1 MDFPKSVP
9 GVGLVAGRFVDEDP
23 LAATPGSLIPSD
35 WGNAITLEILNLI
48 ESAGLDPDEAD
59 LTQLTQAVRRIG
71 QSSSWDY
78 AQDTGAANVYTAA
91 YAPAVTS
98 LSDGAVF
105 RFKAKT
111 ANTGASTF
119 SPNGL
124 LAKPIVGL
132 GHAALQGGEIVAG
145 GMCGVVWSVALD
157 QWVLFRS
164 GGGALQVPNAL
175 KAQQAVAAGQ
185 LQEQALTAFTTAGAA
200 PALTL
205 TPSPAIGAYS
215 AGQRFR
221 VKFSQASTGADTLN
235 ISGRGAKSVKQ
246 YDSTG
251 AKVSA
256 IFAVGQLTDVEYD
269 GVDFVVLDA
278 LPISVALDTIRLN
291 VPTASTINLTTAA
304 PNTRDINITGAGI
317 INGFTVAAGMR
328 YFARFAAAGTLTNS
342 ASLVTQSGANITTAA
357 GDTCIIRATA
367 DNVVEILCYTPG
379 IPQELGYRQAW
390 QNVTASRAVSTTYT
404 NTTGRPIMVA
414 IGFVSVSDVK
424 ITLSVDGLPVLGS
437 TSTGYAGDD
446 YASVSM
452 VVPNNSTYSVTTSA
466 GTLTWLELR

>member
-9 GVGLVAGRFVDEDP
+9 SVGLVDGKFVDEDP
-23 LAATPGSLIPSD
+23 LAATPGSLIPSA
-35 WGNAITLEILNLI
+35 WGNAVTLEILNLI
-48 ESAGLDPDEAD
+48 ESAGLSPDEAD

-78 AQDTGAANVYTAA
+78 AQDTGAANAYTAA
-91 YAPAVTS
+91 YAPAVTA

-111 ANTGASTF
+111 ANTGPSTF

-132 GHAALQGGEIVAG
+132 GHAALQGGEIVAN
-145 GMCGVVWSVALD
+145 GMCGVAWSVALD

-205 TPSPAIGAYS
+205 TPSPAIAAYS

-251 AKVSA
+251 AKVA
-256 IFAVGQLTDVEYD
+256 ATFAVGQLTDVEYD
-269 GVDFVVLDA
+269 GVDFVVLNA
-278 LPISVALDTIRLN
+278 LPLSVVLDTVRLN
-291 VPTASTINLTTAA
+291 IPVASTINLTAAA
-304 PNTRDINITGAGI
+304 PNTRDINITGTGV
-317 INGFTVAAGMR
+317 INGFTVVAGMR
-328 YFARFAAAGTLTNS
+328 YFVRFASVVTIANS
-342 ASLVTQSGANITTAA
+342 AQLVTQSGSNIVTQA

-367 DNVVEILCYTPG
+367 DNSVEVLCYTPFG
-379 IPQELGYRQAW
+379 GWSGLMSASGYQKLPTGLILQWGQFSSGVANYTFPIAFLNACFAITQMQSGSSSSTIGRIAFSALPTTVGFQ
-390 QNVTASRAVSTTYT
+390 VSTPS
-404 NTTGRPIMVA
+404 GSGVPAFWIA
-414 IGFVSVSDVK
+414 IG
-424 ITLSVDGLPVLGS
+424 
-437 TSTGYAGDD
+437 
-446 YASVSM
+446 
-452 VVPNNSTYSVTTSA
+452 N
-466 GTLTWLELR
+466 